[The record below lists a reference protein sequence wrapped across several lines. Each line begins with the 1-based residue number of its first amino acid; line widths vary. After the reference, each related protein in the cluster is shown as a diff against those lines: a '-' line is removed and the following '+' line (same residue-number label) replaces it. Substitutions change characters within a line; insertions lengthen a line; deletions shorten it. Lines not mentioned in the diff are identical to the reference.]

1 MCFEFLVMNF
11 GSVST
16 AFFYFGGVCTV
27 LFCSCALTDMTLL
40 TFFILIFL
48 IFFLS
53 EIMLTF
59 WSKLFWERFKIT

>member
-27 LFCSCALTDMTLL
+27 FVLLVCFDRYDTVDFFYFNIFDFLFIRNYAHVLV
-40 TFFILIFL
+40 
-48 IFFLS
+48 
-53 EIMLTF
+53 
-59 WSKLFWERFKIT
+59 

>member
-27 LFCSCALTDMTLL
+27 FVLL
-40 TFFILIFL
+40 VCFDRYDTVDFFILIFL

-53 EIMLTF
+53 KIMLTF
-59 WSKLFWERFKIT
+59 WSKLF